1 MLVYG
6 IKLSIITAISIM
18 MAAAFNRRMFFFGIG
33 RRAVLFWLFS
43 LPIAFWMNNELI
55 MLLGCL
61 ALLVVFNKGHSPIY
75 SAIFFIIAIGAVPD
89 WIEYRLSAPG
99 INYLFLLTYDR
110 VAVIV
115 LLLPLFFSLKSI
127 SKIPWSITDTLVTLF
142 VAYMAILTFR
152 EGKVTNVTRFL
163 VESFLI
169 YIIPYFVFTRVVKSI
184 KDLHY
189 CALAFLILSILLT
202 AVLIISQ
209 IIQLD
214 IYEALNPR
222 SRYNIIREYRGGFLR
237 LSGSLVGILVGF
249 ILLAGYFSLDILKK
263 YGVIPRILYWPTIL
277 AFVMAILFTGSRGA
291 LFGVVMGVA
300 IYFYFVKLTN
310 VKRTICAVSIV
321 LLFMCEVLFDVSSM
335 FVYEDQYGTFDY
347 RSELYQAS
355 WEYMKHYPL
364 FGQQFYIDTGYF
376 NHLVTGLGIIDIV
389 SAYLGVALQ
398 YGYVGLVIYVAML
411 LSVVIPLGRRLLLVS
426 SFDGEYEKYLA
437 MYFVLNVVM
446 MFMISTTSAVSS
458 FPIFIMISLAIGRV
472 LLSNEKIKATV

>member
-6 IKLSIITAISIM
+6 IKLSIIAGFAIATAAI
-18 MAAAFNRRMFFFGIG
+18 ANRKMFFWGVG

-43 LPIAFWMNNELI
+43 LPVAFWMSNELVL
-55 MLLGCL
+55 LLGCL
-61 ALLVVFNKGHSPIY
+61 ALLFAFDRGHTPIY
-75 SAIFFIIAIGAVPD
+75 SAVFFIVIIGAVPD

-110 VAVIV
+110 VAVMA

-127 SKIPWSITDTLVTLF
+127 SRIPWNITDTLVTLF
-142 VAYMAILTFR
+142 VAYMTVLTFR
-152 EGKVTNVTRFL
+152 EGKLTNVMRFL
-163 VESFLI
+163 VDSLLI

-189 CALAFLILSILLT
+189 CALAFLMLSILLT

-222 SRYNIIREYRGGFLR
+222 SRYNIIREFRGGFLR
-237 LSGSLVGILVGF
+237 LSGSLVGILIGF
-249 ILLAGYFSLDILKK
+249 IVLAGYFSLDILKK
-263 YGVIPRILYWPTIL
+263 YRVIPSVLYWPTIF
-277 AFVMAILFTGSRGA
+277 AFVMTILFTGSRGA
-291 LFGVVMGVA
+291 LFGVIAGVA
-300 IYFYFVKLTN
+300 MYFYFVKFTS
-310 VKRTICAVSIV
+310 VKRTLCAVGIV
-321 LLFMCEVLFDVSSM
+321 LLLFGEIVFDLSSIL
-335 FVYEDQYGTFDY
+335 VYEDQYGTFDY
-347 RSELYQAS
+347 RSELYDAS
-355 WEYMKHYPL
+355 LEYMKAYPL
-364 FGQQFYIDTGYF
+364 FGQQYYIETGYF

-398 YGYVGLVIYVAML
+398 YGYVGLLIYVAMF
-411 LSVVIPLGRRLLLVS
+411 LSVVIPLGVRLLSVVDFS
-426 SFDGEYEKYLA
+426 GEYEKYLA

-458 FPIFIMISLAIGRV
+458 FPIFIMLSLALGRV
-472 LLSNEKIKATV
+472 LLSNQNIKR